1 MIHDKPRPSPRA
13 RRHDANLGKIVEAAI
28 ELVAHDGLAALSM
41 ARLAAAVDYT
51 PGALYRYVDSKD
63 ALLAQVVARIL
74 DDLRAALVKA
84 VPAGATPIARV
95 IALVHGYARFARR
108 EPHRFGVLATA
119 LAEPRVLL
127 AAPAHS
133 TPAAV
138 AVIAALTPMADALAA
153 AVAADQLAD
162 GDVVERTLCLFAML
176 HGLVQLPKLARH
188 APAPLDLDRVSRGGT
203 RALLIGWG
211 AKPRTVDAAF
221 DRGGKSS

>member
-1 MIHDKPRPSPRA
+1 MVHEQQASTPRA
-13 RRHDANLGKIVEAAI
+13 RRHDANLDKIVEAAI
-28 ELVAHDGLAALSM
+28 ALVAAEGLAALSM

-63 ALLAQVVARIL
+63 ALLSQVVARIL

-84 VPAGATPIARV
+84 VPAGAAPIARV
-95 IALVHGYARFARR
+95 VALVQAYGRFARR

-133 TPAAV
+133 TPAAA
-138 AVIAALTPMADALAA
+138 AVMAALTPMADALGA
-153 AVAADQLAD
+153 AVAAHQLAA

-188 APAPLDLDRVSRGGT
+188 APDAIDVDRLMRGGT
-203 RALLIGWG
+203 RALLVGWG
-211 AKPRTVDAAF
+211 ARPRTLEAAF